1 MPKLHVQAGSN
12 LEVVEQQKLLG
23 IVVQSD
29 LRWHAN
35 THNMCVKGYSRLWM
49 LRRLK
54 LVGAN
59 TDELLDVY
67 QKQVRSVMELAVAV
81 WEPAL
86 TVAEDKQIERVQ
98 KAAYSI
104 ILGDNYNTYS
114 TALKVLGAETLGTRR
129 KKLTLNFAKKAYKHP
144 KYQTWFRSKTGNV
157 PNTRAEKTVL
167 KTVDTRTDK
176 YRDSPL
182 PYLTSVLNQHL
193 GKKQ

>member
-1 MPKLHVQAGSN
+1 M
-12 LEVVEQQKLLG
+12 
-23 IVVQSD
+23 
-29 LRWHAN
+29 
-35 THNMCVKGYSRLWM
+35 
-49 LRRLK
+49 
-54 LVGAN
+54 VGAN

-129 KKLTLNFAKKAYKHP
+129 KKLTLNFAT
-144 KYQTWFRSKTGNV
+144 QVSDMV
-157 PNTRAEKTVL
+157 
-167 KTVDTRTDK
+167 
-176 YRDSPL
+176 
-182 PYLTSVLNQHL
+182 
-193 GKKQ
+193 